1 MNLSQPILLTQS
13 DLFKVKQDIQQEN
26 VGLRL
31 RSLTMQNQN
40 QCKHY
45 EFFSL
50 RCDDESPYAASAEE
64 TLAESSSG
72 EDQAHQEDLAQAQVV
87 FG

>member
-1 MNLSQPILLTQS
+1 MFQMMNS
-13 DLFKVKQDIQQEN
+13 V
-26 VGLRL
+26 V
-31 RSLTMQNQN
+31 
-40 QCKHY
+40 
-45 EFFSL
+45 FSP
-50 RCDDESPYAASAEE
+50 RCHDESPYAACAKG